1 MTGRCVWKH
10 GGADEY
16 PAVIRFALDNEDWGG
31 NNTISAHFWSQA
43 SPSLRRSGV
52 SGDTLDSP
60 HERNPVKSVPRGP
73 RTTQTDL
80 AANMHVIHA
89 GLT

>member
-43 SPSLRRSGV
+43 SPSLRRSG
-52 SGDTLDSP
+52 DTLDSP
-60 HERNPVKSVPRGP
+60 HERNPVKSVARGP